1 MRIPLQSPTRKL
13 LLLAPSLL
21 LALIYIGLST
31 TEYLAAYFSEKP
43 DLTSLQ
49 RAARLS
55 PGNAEYDYR
64 IGRYF
69 SLVTL
74 SPAAASQSYLPAVA
88 LDPHKSRY
96 WLGLATAYQVLGETA
111 NQMNALQHAIQSDP
125 RTPDVAWQA
134 ANLYLVQGETARAM
148 KEFRIVLENDPSL
161 AFPAFQLCWRANP
174 DVDALLRDVV
184 PPAASVYS
192 SFLDFLISR
201 KQAVAAA
208 KVWAQMV
215 QLHQPVEAQHV
226 FEYVRYL
233 IQERD
238 VAQARRVWQQATA
251 VCDLSSYQPSP
262 ANLVINGD
270 FSLPMLN
277 AGFDWLHENSAGVSL
292 ALDPTERHLGT
303 HALLISFNRAAVEDA
318 GIRQLVPVEPN
329 TRYDFSAYFK
339 APTIEGAGGP
349 RFSVQDFYSGTNF
362 FESDD
367 LKNAEV
373 WKQVNGTVTT
383 GSDTKLLVIRVQRVP
398 PESPIRGNLWVDG
411 VKLVASQRENSQ

>member
-111 NQMNALQHAIQSDP
+111 NQMNALEHAIHSDP

-148 KEFRIVLENDPSL
+148 KEFRVVLENDP
-161 AFPAFQLCWRANP
+161 
-174 DVDALLRDVV
+174 
-184 PPAASVYS
+184 
-192 SFLDFLISR
+192 
-201 KQAVAAA
+201 
-208 KVWAQMV
+208 
-215 QLHQPVEAQHV
+215 
-226 FEYVRYL
+226 
-233 IQERD
+233 
-238 VAQARRVWQQATA
+238 
-251 VCDLSSYQPSP
+251 
-262 ANLVINGD
+262 
-270 FSLPMLN
+270 
-277 AGFDWLHENSAGVSL
+277 
-292 ALDPTERHLGT
+292 
-303 HALLISFNRAAVEDA
+303 
-318 GIRQLVPVEPN
+318 
-329 TRYDFSAYFK
+329 
-339 APTIEGAGGP
+339 
-349 RFSVQDFYSGTNF
+349 
-362 FESDD
+362 
-367 LKNAEV
+367 
-373 WKQVNGTVTT
+373 
-383 GSDTKLLVIRVQRVP
+383 
-398 PESPIRGNLWVDG
+398 
-411 VKLVASQRENSQ
+411 